1 MLNDKKILLDFY
13 KTIEKFNSFEYFLAL
28 LKAQLAPTSSNL
40 KLGTMLNFKNGKRP
54 LKIYWQNY
62 KNYLKDIFDLSFFEL
77 RKSEDNVLVY
87 FYNKKRLAKKL
98 REEKINKFLKDLGYE
113 NCQSTYEYLSTLRTN
128 FKDRCPDEIGVFLG
142 YPLKD
147 VIDFK
152 NKDKRECKCIG
163 YWKCFNNAE
172 NAQRAFKRYD
182 NVKKIEIEK
191 IVANA

>member
-13 KTIEKFNSFEYFLAL
+13 RTIEKFNSFEYFIAL

-62 KNYLKDIFDLSFFEL
+62 KYYLKDIFDLSFFEL
-77 RKSEDNVLVY
+77 RKSNDNILVY

-98 REEKINKFLKDLGYE
+98 REEKINKFLKELGYE
-113 NCQSTYEYLSTLRTN
+113 NCQNTYEYLITLRTN

-152 NKDKRECKCIG
+152 NKDKGECKCIG

-172 NAQRAFKRYD
+172 SAQNAFKRYD